1 MLERPAVEDADVND
15 EDAGMG
21 LPDDDEVE
29 VKEEEADIGFVEVE
43 EPEYA
48 NEDAVED
55 FGGIG
60 GKPDEGGEAEVYDG

>member
-1 MLERPAVEDADVND
+1 VLERPA
-15 EDAGMG
+15 
-21 LPDDDEVE
+21 E
-29 VKEEEADIGFVEVE
+29 VKEEEADIGLVE
-43 EPEYA
+43 EVAEENVEEADIGFVGVDELEYA